1 MAFFHYFISV
11 VLMSLFWSFAITTIV
26 YALQQNPVQDINY
39 IVEFQNADIPS
50 YAETGQEFQTNLQLQ
65 KQFGIVDAGA
75 LALFSGNLL
84 LDLTINFFFAVP
96 NMFYLFFS
104 GMFAFL
110 HINVFLQKEIVTW
123 VQVVLAVISTIFL
136 FQFLLG
142 ARTQSLGVI

>member
-11 VLMSLFWSFAITTIV
+11 VLMSLFWSFSITTIV
-26 YALQQNPVQDINY
+26 YALQQNPVQDINF
-39 IVEFQNADIPS
+39 IVEFQNADLPS
-50 YAETGQEFQTNLQLQ
+50 YQETGQDFQTNLQSQ

-84 LDLTINFFFAVP
+84 LDLTLNFFFAVP

-104 GMFAFL
+104 GIFAFL
-110 HINVFLQKEIVTW
+110 HINVFLQKEIILW
-123 VQVVLAVISTIFL
+123 VQIVLSVISTIFL